1 MLSSVIFGKKIHQKS
16 KKGSYGNIT
25 QRHFWQ
31 KNPDYIS
38 DQLPIKFEEYFFLG
52 ISPSVILG
60 KKFHRKSEKFS
71 TSKMYLE
78 FVARDDAG
86 WYSQNS
92 KKLRISIFI
101 QNCAFWNFL
110 PEMTLH
116 NFLFL
121 VWIFLPEMTL
131 GNIPGFSLVL
141 GMNHFHHVIFL
152 FGDVTW
158 PGSSYI

>member
-1 MLSSVIFGKKIHQKS
+1 MSGIFCQIWRWVIFPKFKKIKNINFLFKIARFGIFRQKWRS
-16 KKGSYGNIT
+16 MTS
-25 QRHFWQ
+25 
-31 KNPDYIS
+31 
-38 DQLPIKFEEYFFLG
+38 FFYSG
-52 ISPSVILG
+52 
-60 KKFHRKSEKFS
+60 FF
-71 TSKMYLE
+71 
-78 FVARDDAG
+78 ARNDAG

-116 NFLFL
+116 DFLFL
-121 VWIFLPEMTL
+121 AWIFLPEMTL
-131 GNIPGFSLVL
+131 GNIPGFYLVL
-141 GMNHFHHVIFL
+141 GMNHFHHVLFL